1 MTALKI
7 LLSAHAWNLQ
17 ANILHLDQKA
27 VKCTTCK
34 WLYSK
39 FWLFVVW
46 KWPENG
52 LTRFKTQFFGKI
64 SWGKWVNKTLGHA
77 TSLKTNNC
85 TKTLF
90 ATLLA
95 SETCKVFRL
104 RSCLQNKMT
113 WQRIAVKEKRR
124 LSPDKTLWASKFSQR
139 HLWTLV
145 TVEKILVVKKSFALE
160 MTSCWQICL
169 QNKQNFALCEKGLT
183 HIKFN
188 LVTIFFT
195 TLLKKLSH

>member
-1 MTALKI
+1 MTAVKI
-7 LLSAHAWNLQ
+7 LLSTHARNLQ

-34 WLYSK
+34 WLFSK
-39 FWLFVVW
+39 FWLFIAR

-52 LTRFKTQFFGKI
+52 LTRFKTHFLAKFPREGLIKLLVMLHHCTKALFALWQKTEFGSQQFF
-64 SWGKWVNKTLGHA
+64 V
-77 TSLKTNNC
+77 
-85 TKTLF
+85 F

-113 WQRIAVKEKRR
+113 SQRIAVKEKRR
-124 LSPDKTLWASKFSQR
+124 LSPDKTLFVK
-139 HLWTLV
+139 
-145 TVEKILVVKKSFALE
+145 KILCTRNDFLLTELFAKQ
-160 MTSCWQICL
+160 TKFCFVRKGS
-169 QNKQNFALCEKGLT
+169 NKYKIRPSYN
-183 HIKFN
+183 
-188 LVTIFFT
+188 FFT

>member
-7 LLSAHAWNLQ
+7 LLSVHARNLQ
-17 ANILHLDQKA
+17 ANILHLDQKT

-39 FWLFVVW
+39 FWLFIAR
-46 KWPENG
+46 KWPEND
-52 LTRFKTQFFGKI
+52 LTRFKTHFLAKFPREGLIKLLVMLHHCTKALFALWQKTEFGSQQFF
-64 SWGKWVNKTLGHA
+64 A
-77 TSLKTNNC
+77 
-85 TKTLF
+85 F

-113 WQRIAVKEKRR
+113 SQRIAVNEKRR
-124 LSPDKTLWASKFSQR
+124 LLPDKTLWASKFSQL

-145 TVEKILVVKKSFALE
+145 TVEKILVMKKILCTRNDFLLTDLFA
-160 MTSCWQICL
+160 
-169 QNKQNFALCEKGLT
+169 KQTKILLCAKR
-183 HIKFN
+183 
-188 LVTIFFT
+188 V
-195 TLLKKLSH
+195 

>member
-7 LLSAHAWNLQ
+7 LLSAHARNLQ

-39 FWLFVVW
+39 FWLFIAR
-46 KWPENG
+46 KWPEND
-52 LTRFKTQFFGKI
+52 LTRFKTHFLAKFPREGLIKLLVMLHHCTKALFALWQKTEFGSQQFF
-64 SWGKWVNKTLGHA
+64 V
-77 TSLKTNNC
+77 
-85 TKTLF
+85 F

-113 WQRIAVKEKRR
+113 SQRIAVKEKRR
-124 LSPDKTLWASKFSQR
+124 LSPKTLWASKFSQR
-139 HLWTLV
+139 HFWTLV
-145 TVEKILVVKKSFALE
+145 TVEKILGVKKILCTRNDFLLTDLFA
-160 MTSCWQICL
+160 
-169 QNKQNFALCEKGLT
+169 KQTKILLCAKR
-183 HIKFN
+183 
-188 LVTIFFT
+188 V
-195 TLLKKLSH
+195 

>member
-39 FWLFVVW
+39 FWLFIAR
-46 KWPENG
+46 KWPEND
-52 LTRFKTQFFGKI
+52 LTRFKTHFLAKFPREGLIKLLVMLHHCTKALFALWQKTEFGSQQFF
-64 SWGKWVNKTLGHA
+64 V
-77 TSLKTNNC
+77 
-85 TKTLF
+85 F

-113 WQRIAVKEKRR
+113 SQRIAVKEKRR
-124 LSPDKTLWASKFSQR
+124 LPPDKTLWASKFSQR
-139 HLWTLV
+139 HFWTLV
-145 TVEKILVVKKSFALE
+145 TVEKILVVKKILCTRNDFLL
-160 MTSCWQICL
+160 TDL
-169 QNKQNFALCEKGLT
+169 FPKQTKILLCAKR
-183 HIKFN
+183 
-188 LVTIFFT
+188 V
-195 TLLKKLSH
+195 

>member
-1 MTALKI
+1 M
-7 LLSAHAWNLQ
+7 
-17 ANILHLDQKA
+17 
-27 VKCTTCK
+27 KCTICK

-39 FWLFVVW
+39 FWLFIAW

-52 LTRFKTQFFGKI
+52 LTRFKTQFLAKFPREGLIK
-64 SWGKWVNKTLGHA
+64 LLLMLHH
-77 TSLKTNNC
+77 C
-85 TKTLF
+85 TKALFALWQKTEFRSQQFFVF

-95 SETCKVFRL
+95 SETCKVFHL

-113 WQRIAVKEKRR
+113 SQRIAVKEKRR
-124 LSPDKTLWASKFSQR
+124 LSPDKTLCASKFSQR

-145 TVEKILVVKKSFALE
+145 TVEKILVMKKSFALE

-183 HIKFN
+183 HITFN
-188 LVTIFFT
+188 QVTIF
-195 TLLKKLSH
+195 LPRY

>member
-7 LLSAHAWNLQ
+7 LLSVHARNLQ

-39 FWLFVVW
+39 FWLFIAR
-46 KWPENG
+46 KWPEND
-52 LTRFKTQFFGKI
+52 LTRFKTHFLAKFPREGLIKLLVMLHHCTKALFALWQKTEFGSQQFF
-64 SWGKWVNKTLGHA
+64 A
-77 TSLKTNNC
+77 
-85 TKTLF
+85 F

-113 WQRIAVKEKRR
+113 SQRIAVKEKRR
-124 LSPDKTLWASKFSQR
+124 LLPDKTLWASKFSQL

-145 TVEKILVVKKSFALE
+145 TVEKILVVKKILCTRNDFLLTDLFA
-160 MTSCWQICL
+160 
-169 QNKQNFALCEKGLT
+169 KQTKILLCAKR
-183 HIKFN
+183 
-188 LVTIFFT
+188 V
-195 TLLKKLSH
+195 